1 MTQFE
6 IQLNITK
13 QQWLNSLKDHSFT
26 EAQRKAYEKIYDN
39 EFIKYKKEMKLRKQY
54 AKCLLQNTVIQTEFN
69 PNQLIDFKH
78 LTSHDK
84 KLILERELIHAK
96 NKKGIYKLIDSL
108 HICNSYEY
116 IFRNPRLR
124 DSVDAIEIAIDEID
138 LIHNDKHISATT
150 FNENVF
156 DDSSESV
163 GESVGESGSE
173 SGSES
178 ESSSDDSSD
187 SGSSSDDS
195 SDSEKDFDI
204 SKKIPDNIVYQINA
218 STDL

>member
-13 QQWLNSLKDHSFT
+13 QQWLNSLKDPSFT

-78 LTSHDK
+78 MTSHDK

-96 NKKGIYKLIDSL
+96 NKKGIYNLIDSL
-108 HICNSYEY
+108 HVCDSYED

-124 DSVDAIEIAIDEID
+124 DFVDAIEIAIDEID
-138 LIHNDKHISATT
+138 LNQNDRPISAAT
-150 FNENVF
+150 FNENGC
-156 DDSSESV
+156 DDSSES
-163 GESVGESGSE
+163 ESY
-173 SGSES
+173 S
-178 ESSSDDSSD
+178 ESSSDDSSESD
-187 SGSSSDDS
+187 SD
-195 SDSEKDFDI
+195 SDSEKEFDI
-204 SKKIPDNIVYQINA
+204 SKKIPDNIVHPISA
-218 STDL
+218 SVDL